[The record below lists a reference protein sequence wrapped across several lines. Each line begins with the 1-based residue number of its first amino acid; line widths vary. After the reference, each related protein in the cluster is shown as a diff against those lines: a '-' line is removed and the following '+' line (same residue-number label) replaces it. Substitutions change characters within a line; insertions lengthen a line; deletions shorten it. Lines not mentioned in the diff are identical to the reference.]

1 MDDFLNQLNKQISSV
16 TEKILS
22 PQEMDAL
29 KRDVRRTMR
38 AAGDVVREAGR
49 AAGDAVRNA
58 GQSFQNGGSQ
68 QTPGGG
74 VYWNPP
80 RSGGNGQNGASP
92 QWNTFQARKP
102 QSPPPRRPPQP
113 RPFTPPSR
121 QQPAFKSFGAQQRP
135 AKRKD
140 RTGSAW
146 ILSIIGGVLILSGLG
161 SAIDAISYFSLWNL
175 SGYVIDVAVNLI
187 PVSAGTALMACG
199 VGRIKYIKRYHRY
212 REQLK
217 GVDYASIA
225 DMAEFFA
232 IPEAKLV
239 KDLKRMMSD
248 GLFQNCYFD
257 EQETCFILS
266 KEVYDQYLAMRENLK
281 IQQAETERRRKIAE
295 ENPEAAA
302 LEEMRATGEEYIR
315 KIRSLND
322 ALPAQDISEKLDRLE
337 SICSQIFSYV
347 GEHSEKLPQIRRF
360 MSYYLPTTLKL
371 TESYRDLEQ
380 RQIST
385 DEVQSVKQE
394 ILETLDNINLAFQN
408 LYKNLMQKDLMGLSA
423 DISALETMLTQE
435 GLMDSELKMD
445 TPENGRSFDL

>member
-1 MDDFLNQLNKQISSV
+1 MKQ
-16 TEKILS
+16 
-22 PQEMDAL
+22 
-29 KRDVRRTMR
+29 
-38 AAGDVVREAGR
+38 
-49 AAGDAVRNA
+49 
-58 GQSFQNGGSQ
+58 F
-68 QTPGGG
+68 
-74 VYWNPP
+74 
-80 RSGGNGQNGASP
+80 
-92 QWNTFQARKP
+92 RK
-102 QSPPPRRPPQP
+102 
-113 RPFTPPSR
+113 
-121 QQPAFKSFGAQQRP
+121 G
-135 AKRKD
+135 
-140 RTGSAW
+140 
-146 ILSIIGGVLILSGLG
+146 ILSIVCTLALLYTLVIPARAADPMFYDCVLYLFGFNDVPEVVTQSVAIQVQAADVSGGVWAVASVQVTQGATQYIAADPSDSGSNAYAELIAADPDSGIAVFHLDGQITSRSAPTLQTLDGLSAGDSVAVAGISQENDSLYYFSRGAYLQSLQSQSGYSFLALQDGSSPLSELVIYPIGAVMTDTDTVPGSYLGRYIALPAGYIMPEVDGIGTLGSGDTGTDDGGEAEPPPETGDFTPDTILSDTG
-161 SAIDAISYFSLWNL
+161 ID
-175 SGYVIDVAVNLI
+175 
-187 PVSAGTALMACG
+187 
-199 VGRIKYIKRYHRY
+199 
-212 REQLK
+212 
-217 GVDYASIA
+217 
-225 DMAEFFA
+225 
-232 IPEAKLV
+232 
-239 KDLKRMMSD
+239 DL
-248 GLFQNCYFD
+248 L
-257 EQETCFILS
+257 
-266 KEVYDQYLAMRENLK
+266 
-281 IQQAETERRRKIAE
+281 QQAEAERRRKIAE